1 MEPSVDQVQLDRR
14 LKMAQML
21 REQAMQPDQQQMAG
35 GYVIPYSPFQG
46 LAKLA
51 QGYVAGQM
59 EKSADKQRQE
69 MASERNTKIAEALKN
84 YGKVTDTTS
93 TADGMQDFQGK
104 PLYTETPQTR
114 SATPDEQM
122 QQDWQLAQLDPSF
135 SKILESRKARED
147 TQASRLEQ
155 IRLANELKKD
165 QMKNDARPFNQ
176 IVYTKDGAFSFDARS
191 REVNPLIN
199 PATGKQIMGAQYDP
213 SLQGEISGAKLSG
226 ESTAKRDINMSGL
239 GSTIDRAKEILSA
252 KDGPTSS
259 LTGAGRDVVAGAF
272 GVSTKGAEQADALEA
287 IGGNLVSKMPRMEGP
302 QSNIDVENYRIMAGR
317 VGDRTLPTERRL
329 AALKEVEALYRK
341 YDKQNTPAPSGGAK
355 FLGFE

>member
-1 MEPSVDQVQLDRR
+1 MEPSADQVQLDRR
-14 LKMAQML
+14 LKMAEML
-21 REQAMQPDQQQMAG
+21 RQQAMQPDQQQMAG
-35 GYVIPYSPFQG
+35 GYIVPYSPFQG

-69 MASERNTKIAEALKN
+69 IASERNTKIAEALKN

-114 SATPDEQM
+114 AATPDEQM

-155 IRLANELKKD
+155 IRLANELKKE
-165 QMKNDARPFNQ
+165 QMGSEAKPFYQPLQTAQGVYAFNAR
-176 IVYTKDGAFSFDARS
+176 
-191 REVNPLIN
+191 
-199 PATGKQIMGAQYDP
+199 TGKVEPVQGTSGGGTVVGAQYDP
-213 SLQGEISGAKLSG
+213 TLQGRIAGAKLSG

-239 GSTIDRAKEILSA
+239 GSTIDRAKEILSS

-329 AALKEVEALYRK
+329 AALKEVESLYRK
-341 YDKQNTPAPSGGAK
+341 YDKQNTFAPSGGAK